1 MVRAAAISANFH
13 VPAVRVRPVRG
24 RPSEIRIQE
33 LSGDGAHVLPNC
45 VRSVLRLLFVAYVV
59 ATAVHIGLVMANEPF
74 AFDAWNIAAD
84 THAQPFTLSR
94 FFEYGIGQ
102 YTHSNPRIGQWFTY
116 LAYKLEYFAVIA
128 TPLVFLGLAWAV
140 TTLGLGRFP
149 SWKRGRDL
157 ALYAIALG
165 SLWFALPRIGMI
177 MFCRAY
183 SANYVYG
190 AAIQLAF
197 LVPLR
202 LRPDGVGSMRA
213 CVPYFLFGVVAG
225 MCNEHTGPTLVLG
238 TLGYAAWLHWRGGER
253 PKLALAGAFGVVI
266 GFAMIFFAPGQGERY
281 DGLATKVGLVGR
293 LLQRGVT
300 ANLDI
305 FQSFILGAAPVL
317 ALIVIV
323 LAIGARDPDRDTQR
337 LPLRL
342 LGWVLLAGS
351 LITATVFVSP
361 KLGPR
366 FYLHSCA
373 LILAC
378 FIALADAVLTT
389 TRRLL
394 PFVLLAIAASVY
406 AGVRTIPLFL
416 RLHEASDE
424 RIAALTA
431 AKPGTVFTAA
441 ALDQVEDSWWFLG
454 DDFRD
459 IKKRELIAQY
469 FGFRDVVHRAVD
481 LDALLAVSDVRLAPS
496 YVLTPPSC
504 LDQHG
509 GIELGAFRSL
519 EVATLH
525 RAMKVGIERLRERL
539 GSAGRLDQLELA
551 VDFLGEP
558 PPLPR
563 PKLLLGRWTP
573 TNFEGWA
580 GTIERRGAGTT
591 RHVVVPTELRGTDLE
606 IYILRVG
613 DPARRLGTARE
624 EAFDYEPW
632 KRGAYW
638 ALACKPSECF
648 VIAATRLQ

>member
-1 MVRAAAISANFH
+1 MRSA
-13 VPAVRVRPVRG
+13 
-24 RPSEIRIQE
+24 
-33 LSGDGAHVLPNC
+33 
-45 VRSVLRLLFVAYVV
+45 LRLLFVAYLV
-59 ATAVHIGLVMANEPF
+59 ATAVHIGLVMFHEPF
-74 AFDAWNIAAD
+74 AFDAWNVASE
-84 THAQPFTLSR
+84 THATPFSLSN
-94 FFEYGIGQ
+94 FFEYGWGQ

-116 LAYKLEYFAVIA
+116 LAYKLEYFAVVA
-128 TPLVFLGLAWAV
+128 TPLAFLGLAWAV

-149 SWKRGRDL
+149 RWKHGKDL

-165 SLWFALPRIGMI
+165 FLWFALPRIGMI

-183 SANYVYG
+183 GANYVYG

-202 LRPDGVGSMRA
+202 LRPDGVGSLRA
-213 CVPYFLFGVVAG
+213 CVPYFFFGVVAG

-238 TLGYAAWLHWRGGER
+238 TLGYAAWLHRRGGER
-253 PKLALAGAFGVVI
+253 PRLALAGAFGVVI

-281 DGLATKVGLVGR
+281 DGLATKVGLIGR

-323 LAIGARDPDRDTQR
+323 IVIGGRDEDRAAQR
-337 LPLRL
+337 TPLRL
-342 LGWVLLAGS
+342 LGWTLLAGS

-378 FIALADAVLTT
+378 FIALADAVLVT
-389 TRRLL
+389 TRRLW
-394 PFVLLAIAASVY
+394 PFVLLAVAASVY
-406 AGVRTIPLFL
+406 AGARTIPLFL

-424 RIAALTA
+424 RIAALEA
-431 AKPGTVFTAA
+431 AKPGTVFTADA
-441 ALDQVEDSWWFLG
+441 YDQVEDSWWFLG

-459 IKKRELIAQY
+459 IKKRELITQY
-469 FGFRDVVHRAVD
+469 FGFRDVIHRAVD
-481 LDALLAVSDVRLAPS
+481 LEAPLGVSDVRLAPR
-496 YVLTPPSC
+496 YVLTPASC

-519 EVATLH
+519 DVASLH
-525 RAMKVGIERLRERL
+525 KAMKTGIDRLRERL
-539 GSAGRLDQLELA
+539 GTSGRLDALELA
-551 VDFLGEP
+551 VDFLGDP

-573 TNFEGWA
+573 TTFEGWA
-580 GTIERRGAGTT
+580 GVIERKGVGRT
-591 RHVVVPTELRGTDLE
+591 RSVVLPKELKGTDVE
-606 IYILRVG
+606 IYIYRVG
-613 DPARRLGTARE
+613 SDAKRLGTGRDAVL
-624 EAFDYEPW
+624 DYEPW

-638 ALACKPSECF
+638 ALACKPAECF
-648 VIAATRLQ
+648 VIAATRLL

>member
-1 MVRAAAISANFH
+1 M
-13 VPAVRVRPVRG
+13 
-24 RPSEIRIQE
+24 
-33 LSGDGAHVLPNC
+33 LPND

-59 ATAVHIGLVMANEPF
+59 ATMVHIGLVMANEPF
-74 AFDAWNIAAD
+74 AFDAWNIALD
-84 THAQPFTLSR
+84 THAEPFTLSR
-94 FFEYGIGQ
+94 FLDYGIGQ

-128 TPLVFLGLAWAV
+128 TPLVYVGLAWAV
-140 TTLGLGRFP
+140 TTLGLGRIP
-149 SWKRGRDL
+149 RWKRGRDL

-165 SLWFALPRIGMI
+165 FAWFALPRIGMI

-183 SANYVYG
+183 GANYVYG

-202 LRPDGVGSMRA
+202 LRPNGAGSIRA
-213 CVPYFLFGVVAG
+213 CVPYFLFGVIAG
-225 MCNEHTGPTLVLG
+225 MCNEHTGPALVVG
-238 TLGYAAWLHWRGGER
+238 TLGYAAWLHRRGGER

-293 LLQRGVT
+293 LLQRGIT

-305 FQSFILGAAPVL
+305 FQNFILGAAPML
-317 ALIVIV
+317 ALIAIV
-323 LAIGARDPDRDTQR
+323 VVIGARDADREPQR
-337 LPLRL
+337 TPLRL
-342 LGWVLLAGS
+342 LGWTLLAGS
-351 LITATVFVSP
+351 IVTATVFVSP

-378 FIALADAVLTT
+378 FIAIADAVLTT

-394 PFVLLAIAASVY
+394 PFVLLAVAASVY

-416 RLHEASDE
+416 RLHDASEE
-424 RIAALTA
+424 RLDALEA
-431 AKPGTVFTAA
+431 AKPGTVFTADA
-441 ALDQVEDSWWFLG
+441 FDQVEDSWWFLG

-459 IKKRELIAQY
+459 IKKRELISQY

-481 LDALLAVSDVRLAPS
+481 LDAPLGVSDVRLAPS
-496 YVLTPPSC
+496 YVLTPAAC

-519 EVATLH
+519 DVGSLH
-525 RAMKVGIERLRERL
+525 KAMLVGIDRLRERL
-539 GSAGRLDQLELA
+539 GANGRLEKLELA

-558 PPLPR
+558 PVLPR

-573 TNFEGWA
+573 TSFEGWA
-580 GTIERRGAGTT
+580 GVIERKGAGRT
-591 RHVVVPTELRGTDLE
+591 RSVVLPKELRGSDVE
-606 IYILRVG
+606 IYIYRVG
-613 DPARRLGTARE
+613 SEAKRLGTGRDPS
-624 EAFDYEPW
+624 FDYMPW

-648 VIAATRLQ
+648 VIAATRLL